1 MKIYKTISYATLVF
15 GLIGIIYG
23 FSEYMYA
30 LKSVQYLLGNMI
42 KGNQQLFTDPAF
54 QAFINISIG
63 QATAMKVLAYIA
75 PGFILSALAI
85 IMILLS
91 EVICHLRGME
101 QITSAITENL
111 MEVFKE
117 DEVIELK
124 DEVKKEG

>member
-1 MKIYKTISYATLVF
+1 MKIYKTISYATLSF
-15 GLIGIIYG
+15 GMIAVIYG

-30 LKSVQYLLGNMI
+30 LKSVQYVLGNMI
-42 KGNQQLFTDPAF
+42 KGNQQLLTDPAF
-54 QAFINISIG
+54 QAIINIAIG

-91 EVICHLRGME
+91 EVIYHLRGME

-124 DEVKKEG
+124 NEVKKEG